1 MGKFI
6 HLRSDKFVILPGEDD
21 EIVNEGMY
29 GKALAEYLQREL
41 TELGYNVPFICA
53 EDWGWWVELSLDPMR
68 SGVLIHAVPETSDPI
83 EYLCTDGFKG
93 DRKWSWSKLRFIDT
107 RPLADTLLNDL
118 LAIFE
123 RDSEVEILG
132 VLDDVPY

>member
-6 HLRSDKFVILPGEDD
+6 HLRSNKFVILPGEDD

-41 TELGYNVPFICA
+41 TERGYNVPFVCP
-53 EDWGWWVELSLDPMR
+53 EDWGWWVELSLGSIR
-68 SGVLIHAVPETSDPI
+68 SGVLIHAVPGTSDPI
-83 EYLCTDGFKG
+83 EYLCTDGFKK
-93 DRKWSWSKLRFIDT
+93 DKQWSWSKLRFIDT
-107 RPLADTLLNDL
+107 HPLADTLLNDL